1 MATKKMVYF
10 FGNGKSEGAKE
21 TKALLGGK
29 GLGLAQMTE
38 SKVPVPAGFTITTEV
53 CDYYSKNK
61 SYPKGL
67 EKIVDE
73 NIKKLEKA
81 MGMEFGNADK
91 PLLVSVRSGAAI
103 SMPGMM
109 DTILNLGINENVVN
123 GIIKKTNN
131 PRFAWDAYRRFIQMF
146 GDVAMGVDHDKFEE
160 ILDERKKAIAPKI
173 GKAEK
178 EVKDTDLDVEELK
191 IVVEKYKAMYKQE
204 MGEAFPD
211 DPKVQ
216 LWHAI
221 NAVFRSWNNPRAE
234 AYRKLNDIRNLLGTA
249 VNVQAMVFGN
259 MGDTSATGVCFSR
272 NPSTGE
278 NKFYGEFLINAQG
291 EDVVA
296 GIRTPQEITLEGSKE
311 WAKNNGI
318 SEEDRKA
325 KYPSLEEV
333 MPDVYKQLVS
343 YKNQLEKYYSD
354 MQDMEFTIQEGK
366 LYMLQ
371 TRNGKRTAAA
381 AVRIA
386 VELAEAKIISK
397 EEALMRVNPADLD
410 QLLHPMFD
418 PNAKK
423 TAKVLAKG
431 LNASPG
437 AAVGKAV
444 FAAERAEAMKEA
456 GESVILVRIETS
468 PEDIKGMNAAEGIL
482 TARGGATSHAAV
494 VARGMGKCCV
504 AGCSALDIDYNQKL
518 MKVNDTIVHE
528 GDYISIDGSTGEVML
543 GQVTTKEA
551 DMSED
556 FRKLMQWADEIRIKN
571 KFEVHTN
578 ADTPNDAQIARKFGA
593 EGIGL
598 CRTEHMFFNADRI
611 KSVRQLILVAE
622 EVKQLREKLEEAKKI
637 GKADLVEELERLYK
651 EPRKLYDDALNSLFP
666 MQMEDFVGIFT
677 AMSGYPV
684 TVRLLDPPLHEFIP
698 HEDSQLQELANEMNV
713 PFEKLRAI
721 RDSLHEFNPMLGHRG
736 CRLGITYPEIYDMQA
751 RAIIEAAVKVKK
763 NGVDVHPEIMIPL
776 VGTLK
781 ELKMIKERIVKIADE
796 VFSKVGDKV
805 AYKVGTMI
813 EVPRA
818 ALVADKIAQE
828 AEFFSFGTNDLTQ
841 MGGGFSRDDAGKFLK
856 DYVDKEIY
864 EKDPFQSL
872 DQEGIG
878 ELLRIG
884 VTKGRATNKKLTVGI
899 CGEHGGDPATVMF
912 CYDIGLN
919 YVSCSPYRV
928 PIARL
933 AAAQG
938 IINASAKN
946 KKANVKKE
954 VKKAVKTVKKEVKK
968 EIKKDAKKAAST
980 VKKASKDVKKATKEI
995 KKVAKAVKNTVKK
1008 EVKKAVSKK
1017 TNSKK

>member
-1 MATKKMVYF
+1 MASRKMVYF

-61 SYPKGL
+61 SYPNGL
-67 EKIVDE
+67 EKLVDE
-73 NIKKLEKA
+73 NIKKLERA
-81 MGMEFGNADK
+81 MNMEFGNEQK

-109 DTILNLGINENVVN
+109 DTILNLGINEKVVN
-123 GIIKKTNN
+123 GMIKKTNN

-146 GDVAMGVDHDKFEE
+146 GDVAMGVDHEKFEH
-160 ILDERKKAIAPKI
+160 ILQNAKNSIADRV
-173 GKAEK
+173 GKPAK
-178 EVKDTDLDVEELK
+178 EVKDTDLNVEDLK
-191 IVVEKYKAMYKQE
+191 EVVVKYKEMYKKE
-204 MGEAFPD
+204 MGEDFPEE
-211 DPKVQ
+211 PKVQ

-272 NPSTGE
+272 NPATGE

-296 GIRTPQEITLEGSKE
+296 GIRTPQEITLEGSLD
-311 WAKNNGI
+311 WAKNNNV
-318 SEEDRKA
+318 SEFERKG

-333 MPDVYKQLVS
+333 MPNVYKQLVS

-397 EEALMRVNPADLD
+397 EEAIMRVNPSDLD
-410 QLLHPMFD
+410 QLLHPTFD

-423 TAKVLAKG
+423 SATILAKG

-437 AAVGKAV
+437 AAVGKVV
-444 FAAERAEAMKEA
+444 FAADRAEKQKEA
-456 GESVILVRIETS
+456 GENVILVRIETS

-504 AGCSALDIDYNQKL
+504 AGCSALDIDYSSKS
-518 MKVNDTIVHE
+518 MKVGDKTVYE

-543 GQVTTKEA
+543 GQVATKEA
-551 DMSED
+551 EMSED
-556 FRKLMQWADEIRIKN
+556 FKKLMKWADDIRKL
-571 KFEVHTN
+571 EVHTN
-578 ADTPNDAQIARKFGA
+578 ADTPHDARIARSFGA

-622 EVKQLREKLEEAKKI
+622 DVKQLQAQINEAERAGKNNLVSELQNAYREPK
-637 GKADLVEELERLYK
+637 RLYD
-651 EPRKLYDDALNSLFP
+651 EALNNLFP
-666 MQMEDFVGIFT
+666 MQMEDFIGIFK
-677 AMSGYPV
+677 AMDGYPV

-698 HEDSQLQELANEMNV
+698 HEDSQLEELSNDMGV
-713 PFEKLRAI
+713 PFDKLRAI

-751 RAIIEAAVKVKK
+751 RAIIEAAVKVSKD
-763 NGVDVHPEIMIPL
+763 GVKVHPEIMIPL

-781 ELKMIKERIVKIADE
+781 ELKMIKDRIIKIADE
-796 VFSKVGDKV
+796 VFEKEGVKVS
-805 AYKVGTMI
+805 YKVGTMI

-818 ALVADKIAQE
+818 ALVADKIATE

-878 ELLRIG
+878 ELLKIG
-884 VTKGRATNKKLTVGI
+884 VEKGRATNKKLTIGI

-912 CYDIGLN
+912 CHNIGLN

-938 IINASAKN
+938 VINQKIEAKKN
-946 KKANVKKE
+946 IKKA
-954 VKKAVKTVKKEVKK
+954 
-968 EIKKDAKKAAST
+968 
-980 VKKASKDVKKATKEI
+980 VKKASKNIKKAVKKASKTVKSAA
-995 KKVAKAVKNTVKK
+995 KKSAVKKLAS
-1008 EVKKAVSKK
+1008 KKAASKK
-1017 TNSKK
+1017 TASKKKSGR

>member
-1 MATKKMVYF
+1 MALKKMVYF

-53 CDYYSKNK
+53 CDYYSKKK
-61 SYPKGL
+61 SYPTGL
-67 EKIVDE
+67 EKLVDE

-81 MGMEFGNADK
+81 MNMEFGNEEK

-109 DTILNLGINENVVN
+109 DTILNLGINEKVVN
-123 GIIKKTNN
+123 GMIKKTNN

-160 ILDERKKAIAPKI
+160 ILDNAKHSIATRV
-173 GKAEK
+173 GKPAK
-178 EVKDTDLDVEELK
+178 EVKDTDLNVDDLK
-191 IVVEKYKAMYKQE
+191 EVVDKYKEMYKRE
-204 MGEAFPD
+204 MGEDFPE

-272 NPSTGE
+272 NPATGE

-296 GIRTPQEITLEGSKE
+296 GIRDPQQITLEGSLD
-311 WAKNNGI
+311 WAKNNNI
-318 SEEDRKA
+318 SEFERKG

-333 MPDVYKQLVS
+333 MPNVYKQLVS

-386 VELAEAKIISK
+386 VELAEANIISK
-397 EEALMRVNPADLD
+397 EEAIMRVNPSDLD
-410 QLLHPMFD
+410 QLLHPTFD
-418 PNAKK
+418 PEAKK
-423 TAKVLAKG
+423 EATILAKG

-437 AAVGKAV
+437 AAVGKVV
-444 FAAERAEAMKEA
+444 FAADRAEKQKEA
-456 GESVILVRIETS
+456 GENVILVRIETS

-504 AGCSALDIDYNQKL
+504 AGCSALDIDYSSKS
-518 MKVNDTIVHE
+518 MKVGNEIVKE

-543 GQVTTKEA
+543 GQVATKEA
-551 DMSED
+551 EMSED
-556 FRKLMQWADEIRIKN
+556 FKKLMKWADDTRKL
-571 KFEVHTN
+571 EVHTN
-578 ADTPNDAQIARKFGA
+578 ADTPHDAQIARSFGA

-622 EVKQLREKLEEAKKI
+622 DVKQLQAQISEVERAGKNNLVSELKDAYREPK
-637 GKADLVEELERLYK
+637 RLYD
-651 EPRKLYDDALNSLFP
+651 EALDNLFP
-666 MQMEDFVGIFT
+666 MQMEDFIGIFK
-677 AMSGYPV
+677 AMDGYPV

-698 HEDSQLQELANEMNV
+698 HEDSQLEELSNDMGVA
-713 PFEKLRAI
+713 FDKLRAI
-721 RDSLHEFNPMLGHRG
+721 RDSLHEVNPMLGHRG

-751 RAIIEAAVKVKK
+751 KAIIEAAVKVSK
-763 NGVDVHPEIMIPL
+763 NGVKVHPEIMIPL

-781 ELKMIKERIVKIADE
+781 ELKIIKDRIIKIAEE
-796 VFSKVGDKV
+796 VFEKEGVRVS
-805 AYKVGTMI
+805 YKVGTMI

-818 ALVADKIAQE
+818 ALVADKIATE

-872 DQEGIG
+872 DREGIG
-878 ELLRIG
+878 ELLRIA
-884 VTKGRATNKKLTVGI
+884 VSKGRETNKKLIIGI

-912 CYDIGLN
+912 CHDIGLN

-938 IINASAKN
+938 VIEQK
-946 KKANVKKE
+946 KKAKQTAK
-954 VKKAVKTVKKEVKK
+954 KTVN
-968 EIKKDAKKAAST
+968 KA
-980 VKKASKDVKKATKEI
+980 VKKASKNIKKAVKKAGKTLKASTKKSNAKKVLKKKSTNKKTASK
-995 KKVAKAVKNTVKK
+995 KKVA
-1008 EVKKAVSKK
+1008 SKRR
-1017 TNSKK
+1017 

>member
-1 MATKKMVYF
+1 MALKKMVYF

-53 CDYYSKNK
+53 CDYYSKKK
-61 SYPKGL
+61 SYPPGL
-67 EKIVDE
+67 EKLVDE

-81 MGMEFGNADK
+81 MNMEFGNEEK

-109 DTILNLGINENVVN
+109 DTILNLGINEKVVN
-123 GIIKKTNN
+123 GMIKKTNN

-160 ILDERKKAIAPKI
+160 ILDNAKHSIATRV
-173 GKAEK
+173 GKPAK
-178 EVKDTDLDVEELK
+178 EVKDTDLNVDDLK
-191 IVVEKYKAMYKQE
+191 EVVDKYKEMYKRE
-204 MGEAFPD
+204 MGEDFPE
-211 DPKVQ
+211 DPKIQ

-272 NPSTGE
+272 NPATGE

-296 GIRTPQEITLEGSKE
+296 GIRTPQEITLEGSLD
-311 WAKNNGI
+311 WAKNNNI
-318 SEEDRKA
+318 SEFERKG

-333 MPDVYKQLVS
+333 MPDVYKQLVK
-343 YKNQLEKYYSD
+343 YKDQLLKYYKD
-354 MQDMEFTIQEGK
+354 VQDMEFTIQEKK

-371 TRNGKRTAAA
+371 TRSGKRTAAA

-386 VELAEAKIISK
+386 VELAEEKIISK
-397 EEALMRVNPADLD
+397 EEAIMRVNPSDLD
-410 QLLHPMFD
+410 QLLHPVFD
-418 PNAKK
+418 PDAKK
-423 TAKVLAKG
+423 SATILAKG

-437 AAVGKAV
+437 AAVGKVV
-444 FAAERAEAMKEA
+444 FAADRAEKQKEE
-456 GESVILVRIETS
+456 GENVILVRIETS

-504 AGCSALDIDYNQKL
+504 AGCSALDIDYSSKS
-518 MKVNDTIVHE
+518 MKVGNETVYE

-543 GQVTTKEA
+543 GQVATKEA
-551 DMSED
+551 EMSED
-556 FRKLMQWADEIRIKN
+556 FKKLMKWADDTRKL
-571 KFEVHTN
+571 EVHTN
-578 ADTPNDAQIARKFGA
+578 ADTPHDAQIARSFGA

-622 EVKQLREKLEEAKKI
+622 DVKQLQAQISEAERAGKNNLVSELQNAYREPK
-637 GKADLVEELERLYK
+637 RLYD
-651 EPRKLYDDALNSLFP
+651 EALNNLFP
-666 MQMEDFVGIFT
+666 MQMEDFIGIFK
-677 AMSGYPV
+677 AMDGYPV

-698 HEDSQLQELANEMNV
+698 HEDSQLEELSNDMGVA
-713 PFEKLRAI
+713 FEKLRAI

-751 RAIIEAAVKVKK
+751 KAIIEAAVKVSK
-763 NGVDVHPEIMIPL
+763 NGVKVHPEIMIPL

-781 ELKMIKERIVKIADE
+781 ELKIIKDRIIKIAEE
-796 VFSKVGDKV
+796 VFEKEGVRVS
-805 AYKVGTMI
+805 YKVGTMI

-818 ALVADKIAQE
+818 ALVADKIATE

-878 ELLRIG
+878 ELLRIA
-884 VTKGRATNKKLTVGI
+884 VSKGRETNKKLIIGI

-912 CYDIGLN
+912 CHDIGLN

-938 IINASAKN
+938 VIEQK
-946 KKANVKKE
+946 KKAKQTAKKTVNKAVKK
-954 VKKAVKTVKKEVKK
+954 VSKNIKKAVKKAGKTLKAS
-968 EIKKDAKKAAST
+968 AKKSNAKKVLKKKST
-980 VKKASKDVKKATKEI
+980 NKKTASK
-995 KKVAKAVKNTVKK
+995 KKV
-1008 EVKKAVSKK
+1008 VSKRR
-1017 TNSKK
+1017 

>member
-1 MATKKMVYF
+1 MALKKMVYF

-61 SYPKGL
+61 SYPKDL
-67 EKIVDE
+67 KKLVDE

-81 MGMEFGNADK
+81 MNMEFGNEEK

-109 DTILNLGINENVVN
+109 DTILNLGINEKVVN
-123 GIIKKTNN
+123 GMIKKTNN

-160 ILDERKKAIAPKI
+160 ILDNAKHSIATRV
-173 GKAEK
+173 GKPAK
-178 EVKDTDLDVEELK
+178 EVKDTDLNVDDLK
-191 IVVEKYKAMYKQE
+191 EVVDKYKEMYKRE
-204 MGEAFPD
+204 MGEDFPE

-272 NPSTGE
+272 NPATGE

-296 GIRTPQEITLEGSKE
+296 GIRTPQEITLEGSLD
-311 WAKNNGI
+311 WAKSNNI
-318 SEEDRKA
+318 SEFERKG

-333 MPDVYKQLVS
+333 MPNVYKQLVS

-397 EEALMRVNPADLD
+397 EEAIMRVNPSDLD
-410 QLLHPMFD
+410 QLLHPTFD
-418 PNAKK
+418 PDAKK
-423 TAKVLAKG
+423 SATILAKG

-437 AAVGKAV
+437 AAVGKVV
-444 FAAERAEAMKEA
+444 FAADRAEKQKEE
-456 GESVILVRIETS
+456 GENVILVRIETS

-504 AGCSALDIDYNQKL
+504 AGCSALDIDYSSKS
-518 MKVNDTIVHE
+518 MKVGNETVYE

-543 GQVTTKEA
+543 GQVATKEA
-551 DMSED
+551 EMSED
-556 FRKLMQWADEIRIKN
+556 FKKLMKWADDTRKL
-571 KFEVHTN
+571 EVHTN
-578 ADTPNDAQIARKFGA
+578 ADTPHDAQIARSFGA

-622 EVKQLREKLEEAKKI
+622 DVKQLQAQISEVERAGKNNLVSELKDAYREPK
-637 GKADLVEELERLYK
+637 RLYD
-651 EPRKLYDDALNSLFP
+651 EALDNLFP
-666 MQMEDFVGIFT
+666 MQMEDFIGIFK
-677 AMSGYPV
+677 AMDGYPV

-698 HEDSQLQELANEMNV
+698 HEDSQLEELSNDMGVA
-713 PFEKLRAI
+713 FEKLRAI

-751 RAIIEAAVKVKK
+751 KAIIEAAVKVSK
-763 NGVDVHPEIMIPL
+763 NGVKVHPEIMIPL

-781 ELKMIKERIVKIADE
+781 ELKIIKDRIIKIAEE
-796 VFSKVGDKV
+796 VFEKEGVRVS
-805 AYKVGTMI
+805 YKVGTMI

-818 ALVADKIAQE
+818 ALVADKIATE

-878 ELLRIG
+878 ELLRIA
-884 VTKGRATNKKLTVGI
+884 VSKGRETNKKLIIGI

-912 CYDIGLN
+912 CHDIGLN

-938 IINASAKN
+938 VIEQK
-946 KKANVKKE
+946 KKAKQTAK
-954 VKKAVKTVKKEVKK
+954 KTVN
-968 EIKKDAKKAAST
+968 KA
-980 VKKASKDVKKATKEI
+980 VKKASKNIKKAVKKAGKTLKASAKKSNA
-995 KKVAKAVKNTVKK
+995 KKVLKK
-1008 EVKKAVSKK
+1008 KSTNKKTASKKKVVSKRR
-1017 TNSKK
+1017 

>member
-1 MATKKMVYF
+1 MASRKMVYF

-67 EKIVDE
+67 EKLVDE

-81 MGMEFGNADK
+81 MNMEFGNEQK

-109 DTILNLGINENVVN
+109 DTILNLGINEKVVN
-123 GIIKKTNN
+123 GMIKKTNN

-146 GDVAMGVDHDKFEE
+146 GDVAMGVDHEKFEH
-160 ILDERKKAIAPKI
+160 ILQNAKNSIADRV
-173 GKAEK
+173 GKPAK
-178 EVKDTDLDVEELK
+178 EVKDTDLNVEDLK
-191 IVVEKYKAMYKQE
+191 EVVVKYKEMYKRE
-204 MGEAFPD
+204 MGEDFPEE
-211 DPKVQ
+211 PKVQ

-272 NPSTGE
+272 NPATGE

-296 GIRTPQEITLEGSKE
+296 GIRTPQEITLEGSLD
-311 WAKNNGI
+311 WAKNNNV
-318 SEEDRKA
+318 SEFERKE
-325 KYPSLEEV
+325 KFPSLEEV
-333 MPDVYKQLVS
+333 MPNVYKQLVS

-397 EEALMRVNPADLD
+397 EEAIMRVNPSDLD
-410 QLLHPMFD
+410 QLLHPTFD

-423 TAKVLAKG
+423 SATILAKG

-437 AAVGKAV
+437 AAVGKVV
-444 FAAERAEAMKEA
+444 FAADRAEKQKEA
-456 GESVILVRIETS
+456 GENVILVRIETS

-504 AGCSALDIDYNQKL
+504 AGCSALDIDYSSKT
-518 MKVNDTIVHE
+518 MKVGDKTVYE

-543 GQVTTKEA
+543 GQVATKEA
-551 DMSED
+551 EMSED
-556 FRKLMQWADEIRIKN
+556 FKKLMKWADDIRKL
-571 KFEVHTN
+571 EVHTN
-578 ADTPNDAQIARKFGA
+578 ADTPHDARIARSFGA

-598 CRTEHMFFNADRI
+598 CRTEHMFFIGDRI

-622 EVKQLREKLEEAKKI
+622 DVKQLQAQINEAERSGKNNLVSELQNVYREPK
-637 GKADLVEELERLYK
+637 RLYD
-651 EPRKLYDDALNSLFP
+651 EALNNLFP
-666 MQMEDFVGIFT
+666 MQVEDFIGIFK
-677 AMSGYPV
+677 AMDGYPV
-684 TVRLLDPPLHEFIP
+684 TVRLLDAPLHEFSP
-698 HEDSQLQELANEMNV
+698 HEDSQLEELSNDMGV
-713 PFEKLRAI
+713 PFDKLRAI
-721 RDSLHEFNPMLGHRG
+721 RDGLHEVNPMLGHRG
-736 CRLGITYPEIYDMQA
+736 CRFGGISYPEIYDMQA
-751 RAIIEAAVKVKK
+751 RAIIEAAVKASRDGVK
-763 NGVDVHPEIMIPL
+763 VHPEIMIPL
-776 VGTLK
+776 VGTFK
-781 ELKMIKERIVKIADE
+781 ELNIIKDRIIKIAEE
-796 VFSKVGDKV
+796 VFEKEGVKVS
-805 AYKVGTMI
+805 YKVGTMI

-818 ALVADKIAQE
+818 ALVADKIATE

-878 ELLRIG
+878 ELLKIG
-884 VTKGRATNKKLTVGI
+884 VEKGRATNKKLIIGI

-912 CYDIGLN
+912 CHNIGLN

-938 IINASAKN
+938 VINQKIEAKKN
-946 KKANVKKE
+946 IKKA
-954 VKKAVKTVKKEVKK
+954 
-968 EIKKDAKKAAST
+968 
-980 VKKASKDVKKATKEI
+980 VKKASKNIKKAVKKASKTVKSAA
-995 KKVAKAVKNTVKK
+995 KKSAVKKLAS
-1008 EVKKAVSKK
+1008 KKAASKK
-1017 TNSKK
+1017 TTSKKKSGR

>member
-1 MATKKMVYF
+1 MALKKMVYF

-38 SKVPVPAGFTITTEV
+38 SKVSVPAGFTITTEV

-61 SYPKGL
+61 SYPKDL
-67 EKIVDE
+67 KKLVDE

-81 MGMEFGNADK
+81 MNMEFGNEEK

-109 DTILNLGINENVVN
+109 DTILNLGINEKVVN
-123 GIIKKTNN
+123 GMIKKTNN

-160 ILDERKKAIAPKI
+160 ILDNAKHSIATRV
-173 GKAEK
+173 GKPAK
-178 EVKDTDLDVEELK
+178 EVKDTDLNVDDLK
-191 IVVEKYKAMYKQE
+191 EVVDKYKEMYKRE
-204 MGEAFPD
+204 MGEDFPE
-211 DPKVQ
+211 DPKDQ

-272 NPSTGE
+272 NPATGE

-296 GIRTPQEITLEGSKE
+296 GIRDPQQITLEGSLD
-311 WAKNNGI
+311 WAKNNNI
-318 SEEDRKA
+318 SEFERKG

-333 MPDVYKQLVS
+333 MPDVYKQLVK
-343 YKNQLEKYYSD
+343 YKDQLLKYYKD
-354 MQDMEFTIQEGK
+354 VQDMEFTIQEKK

-371 TRNGKRTAAA
+371 TRSGKRTAAA

-386 VELAEAKIISK
+386 VELAEEKIISK
-397 EEALMRVNPADLD
+397 EEAIMRVNPSDLD
-410 QLLHPMFD
+410 QLLHPIFD
-418 PNAKK
+418 PDAKK
-423 TAKVLAKG
+423 EATILAKG

-437 AAVGKAV
+437 AAVGKVV
-444 FAAERAEAMKEA
+444 FAADRAEKQKEE
-456 GESVILVRIETS
+456 GENVILVRIETS

-504 AGCSALDIDYNQKL
+504 AGCSALDIDYSSKS
-518 MKVNDTIVHE
+518 MKVGDKTVYE

-543 GQVTTKEA
+543 GQVATKEA
-551 DMSED
+551 EMSED
-556 FRKLMQWADEIRIKN
+556 FKKLMKWADDTRKL
-571 KFEVHTN
+571 EVHTN
-578 ADTPNDAQIARKFGA
+578 ADTPHDAQIARSFGA

-622 EVKQLREKLEEAKKI
+622 DVKQLQAQISEAERAGKNNLVSELKDAYREPKRLYEEAL
-637 GKADLVEELERLYK
+637 D
-651 EPRKLYDDALNSLFP
+651 NLFP
-666 MQMEDFVGIFT
+666 MQMEDFIGIFK
-677 AMSGYPV
+677 AMDGYPV

-698 HEDSQLQELANEMNV
+698 HEDSQLEELSNDMGVA
-713 PFEKLRAI
+713 FDKLRAI
-721 RDSLHEFNPMLGHRG
+721 RDSLHEVNPMLGHRG

-751 RAIIEAAVKVKK
+751 KAIIEAAVKVSK
-763 NGVDVHPEIMIPL
+763 NGVKVHPEIMIPL

-781 ELKMIKERIVKIADE
+781 ELKIIKDRIIKIAEE
-796 VFSKVGDKV
+796 VFEKEGVRVS
-805 AYKVGTMI
+805 YKVGTMI

-818 ALVADKIAQE
+818 ALVADKIATE

-841 MGGGFSRDDAGKFLK
+841 MGGGFSRDDAGKLLK

-878 ELLRIG
+878 ELLRIA
-884 VTKGRATNKKLTVGI
+884 VSKGRETNKKLIIGI

-912 CYDIGLN
+912 CHDIGLN

-938 IINASAKN
+938 VIEQK
-946 KKANVKKE
+946 KKAKQTAK
-954 VKKAVKTVKKEVKK
+954 KTVN
-968 EIKKDAKKAAST
+968 KA
-980 VKKASKDVKKATKEI
+980 VKKASKNIKKAVKKAGKTLKASAKKSNA
-995 KKVAKAVKNTVKK
+995 KKVLKK
-1008 EVKKAVSKK
+1008 KSTNKKTASKKKVVSKRK
-1017 TNSKK
+1017 

>member
-1 MATKKMVYF
+1 MALKKMVYF

-61 SYPKGL
+61 SYPKDL
-67 EKIVDE
+67 KKLVDE

-81 MGMEFGNADK
+81 MNMEFGNEEK

-109 DTILNLGINENVVN
+109 DTILNLGINEKVVN
-123 GIIKKTNN
+123 GMIKKTNN

-160 ILDERKKAIAPKI
+160 ILDNAKHSIATRV
-173 GKAEK
+173 GKPAK
-178 EVKDTDLDVEELK
+178 EVKDTDLNVDDLK
-191 IVVEKYKAMYKQE
+191 EVVDKYKEMYKRE
-204 MGEAFPD
+204 MGEDFPE
-211 DPKVQ
+211 DPKIQ

-272 NPSTGE
+272 NPATGE

-296 GIRTPQEITLEGSKE
+296 GIRTPQEITLEGSLD
-311 WAKNNGI
+311 WAKSNNI
-318 SEEDRKA
+318 SEFERKG

-333 MPDVYKQLVS
+333 MPNVYKQLVS

-386 VELAEAKIISK
+386 VELAEANIISK
-397 EEALMRVNPADLD
+397 EEAIMRVNPSDLD
-410 QLLHPMFD
+410 QLLHPTFD
-418 PNAKK
+418 PKAKK
-423 TAKVLAKG
+423 EATILAKG

-437 AAVGKAV
+437 AAVGKVV
-444 FAAERAEAMKEA
+444 FAADRAEKQKEE
-456 GESVILVRIETS
+456 GENVILVRIETS
-468 PEDIKGMNAAEGIL
+468 PEDIKGMNASEGIL

-504 AGCSALDIDYNQKL
+504 AGCSALDINYTEKCMRIGDKTVY
-518 MKVNDTIVHE
+518 E

-543 GQVTTKEA
+543 GQVATKEA
-551 DMSED
+551 EMSED
-556 FRKLMQWADEIRIKN
+556 FKKLMKWADDTRKL
-571 KFEVHTN
+571 EVHTN
-578 ADTPNDAQIARKFGA
+578 ADTPHDAQIARSFGA

-622 EVKQLREKLEEAKKI
+622 DVKQLQAQISEAERTGKNNLVSELKDAYREPK
-637 GKADLVEELERLYK
+637 RLYD
-651 EPRKLYDDALNSLFP
+651 EALDNLFP
-666 MQMEDFVGIFT
+666 MQMEDFIGIFK
-677 AMSGYPV
+677 AMDGYPV

-698 HEDSQLQELANEMNV
+698 HEDSQLEELSNDMGV
-713 PFEKLRAI
+713 PFDKLRAI
-721 RDSLHEFNPMLGHRG
+721 RDSLHEVNPMLGHRG

-751 RAIIEAAVKVKK
+751 KAIIEAAVKVSK
-763 NGVDVHPEIMIPL
+763 NGVKVHPEIMIPL

-781 ELKMIKERIVKIADE
+781 ELKIIKDRIIKIAEE
-796 VFSKVGDKV
+796 VFEKEGVRVS
-805 AYKVGTMI
+805 YKVGTMI

-818 ALVADKIAQE
+818 ALVADKIATE

-878 ELLRIG
+878 ELLRIA
-884 VTKGRATNKKLTVGI
+884 VSKGRETNKKLIIGI

-912 CYDIGLN
+912 CHDIGLN

-938 IINASAKN
+938 VIEQK
-946 KKANVKKE
+946 KKAK
-954 VKKAVKTVKKEVKK
+954 KTVNKV
-968 EIKKDAKKAAST
+968 
-980 VKKASKDVKKATKEI
+980 VKKASKNIKKAVKKAGKTLKASAKKSNA
-995 KKVAKAVKNTVKK
+995 KKVLKK
-1008 EVKKAVSKK
+1008 KSTNKKTASKKKVVSKRR
-1017 TNSKK
+1017 

>member
-1 MATKKMVYF
+1 MASKKLVYF

-67 EKIVDE
+67 EKLVDE

-81 MGMEFGNADK
+81 MNIQFGNADK

-109 DTILNLGINENVVN
+109 DTILNLGINEKVVE
-123 GIIKKTNN
+123 GIVKKTNN

-160 ILDERKKAIAPKI
+160 ILDEAKKSIASKV

-178 EVKDTDLDVEELK
+178 DVKDTDLDVEDLK
-191 IVVEKYKAMYKQE
+191 VVVEKYKAMYKE
-204 MGEAFPD
+204 EKGEEFPS

-234 AYRKLNDIRNLLGTA
+234 AYRKLNDIRGLLGTA

-272 NPSTGE
+272 NPATGE

-296 GIRTPQEITLEGSKE
+296 GIRTPQEITLEGSLE

-318 SEEDRKA
+318 SEEDRKN

-333 MPDVYKQLVS
+333 MPNVYKQLVS

-397 EEALMRVNPADLD
+397 EEAIMRVNPSDLD

-418 PNAKK
+418 PAAKK
-423 TAKVLAKG
+423 SAKVIAKG

-437 AAVGKAV
+437 AAVGKVV
-444 FAAERAEAMKEA
+444 FAADRAEAMKEA
-456 GESVILVRIETS
+456 GEQTVLVRIETS

-482 TARGGATSHAAV
+482 TARGGSTSHAAV

-504 AGCSALDIDYNQKL
+504 AGCSALEIDYEAKS
-518 MKVNDTIVHE
+518 MKVGDETVKE

-543 GQVTTKEA
+543 GKVATKEA
-551 DMSED
+551 EMSED
-556 FRKLMQWADEIRIKN
+556 FKKLMEWADAARKL
-571 KFEVHTN
+571 EVHTN
-578 ADTPNDAQIARKFGA
+578 ADTPHDAQIARSFGA

-622 EVKQLREKLEEAKKI
+622 EVKQLKEKLEAAEKI
-637 GKADLVEELERLYK
+637 GDKKAIEELEPLYK
-651 EPRKLYDDALNSLFP
+651 EPRKLYDDALANILP
-666 MQMEDFVGIFT
+666 MQREDFIGIFT

-684 TVRLLDPPLHEFIP
+684 TIRLLDPPLHEFIP
-698 HEDSQLQELANEMNV
+698 HEDSQLQELSSEMNV
-713 PFEKLRAI
+713 SFDKLKAI

-781 ELKMIKERIVKIADE
+781 ELKIIKDRIIKIADE
-796 VFSKVGDKV
+796 VFEKEGSKVT
-805 AYKVGTMI
+805 YKVGTMI

-818 ALVADKIAQE
+818 ALVADKIATE

-856 DYVDKEIY
+856 DYVNKEIY
-864 EKDPFQSL
+864 ERDPFQSL

-884 VTKGRATNKKLTVGI
+884 VTKGRAANKKLVIGI

-912 CYDIGLN
+912 CNDIGLD

-938 IINASAKN
+938 AIKSKPAKKSAA
-946 KKANVKKE
+946 KKAP
-954 VKKAVKTVKKEVKK
+954 
-968 EIKKDAKKAAST
+968 AKKAAA
-980 VKKASKDVKKATKEI
+980 KASASAKKTAA
-995 KKVAKAVKNTVKK
+995 KV
-1008 EVKKAVSKK
+1008 EVKKSASKK
-1017 TNSKK
+1017 AAVAKKTPSKSSSKKKK

>member
-1 MATKKMVYF
+1 MASKKLVYF

-67 EKIVDE
+67 EKLVDE

-81 MGMEFGNADK
+81 MGMQFGNPK
-91 PLLVSVRSGAAI
+91 QPLLVSVRSGAAI

-109 DTILNLGINENVVN
+109 DTILNLGINEKVVE
-123 GIIKKTNN
+123 GLVEKTNN

-160 ILDERKKAIAPKI
+160 ILDEAKKSIASKV

-178 EVKDTDLDVEELK
+178 DVKDTDLDVEDLK
-191 IVVEKYKAMYKQE
+191 VVVEKYKAMYKE
-204 MGEAFPD
+204 EKGEEFPV

-234 AYRKLNDIRNLLGTA
+234 AYRKLNDIRGLLGTA

-272 NPSTGE
+272 NPATGE

-296 GIRTPQEITLEGSKE
+296 GIRTPQEITLEGSLE

-318 SEEDRKA
+318 SEEDRKN

-333 MPDVYKQLVS
+333 MPNVYKQLVS

-397 EEALMRVNPADLD
+397 EEAIMRVNPSDLD

-418 PNAKK
+418 PAAKK
-423 TAKVLAKG
+423 SAKVIAKG

-437 AAVGKAV
+437 AAVGKVV
-444 FAAERAEAMKEA
+444 FAADRAEEMKEA
-456 GESVILVRIETS
+456 GEQTILVRIETS

-482 TARGGATSHAAV
+482 TARGGSTSHAAV

-504 AGCSALDIDYNQKL
+504 AGCSALEIDYESKS
-518 MKVNDTIVHE
+518 MKVGDEIVKE

-543 GQVTTKEA
+543 GKVATKEA
-551 DMSED
+551 EMSED
-556 FRKLMQWADEIRIKN
+556 FKKLMEWADAARKL
-571 KFEVHTN
+571 EVHTN
-578 ADTPNDAQIARKFGA
+578 ADTPHDAQIARSFGA

-622 EVKQLREKLEEAKKI
+622 EVKQLKEKLEAAEKI
-637 GKADLVEELERLYK
+637 GDKKAIEELEPLYK
-651 EPRKLYDDALNSLFP
+651 EPRKLYDDALANILP
-666 MQMEDFVGIFT
+666 MQREDFIGIFT

-684 TVRLLDPPLHEFIP
+684 TIRLLDPPLHEFIP
-698 HEDSQLQELANEMNV
+698 HEDSQLQELSSEMNV
-713 PFEKLRAI
+713 SFDKLKAI

-781 ELKMIKERIVKIADE
+781 ELKIIKDRIIKIADE
-796 VFSKVGDKV
+796 VFEKEGSKVT
-805 AYKVGTMI
+805 YKVGTMI

-818 ALVADKIAQE
+818 ALVADKIATE

-856 DYVDKEIY
+856 DYVNKEIY
-864 EKDPFQSL
+864 ERDPFQSL

-884 VTKGRATNKKLTVGI
+884 VTKGRAANKKLVIGI

-912 CYDIGLN
+912 CNDIGLD

-938 IINASAKN
+938 AIKSKPAKKSAAKKAPAKTSASAK
-946 KKANVKKE
+946 KTAAKVE
-954 VKKAVKTVKKEVKK
+954 VKKSAS
-968 EIKKDAKKAAST
+968 KKAA
-980 VKKASKDVKKATKEI
+980 
-995 KKVAKAVKNTVKK
+995 VAKKTPSKSSGKK
-1008 EVKKAVSKK
+1008 K
-1017 TNSKK
+1017 

>member
-1 MATKKMVYF
+1 MALKKMVYF

-53 CDYYSKNK
+53 CDYYSKKK
-61 SYPKGL
+61 SYPPGL
-67 EKIVDE
+67 EKLVDE

-81 MGMEFGNADK
+81 MNMEFGNEEK

-109 DTILNLGINENVVN
+109 DTILNLGINEKVVN
-123 GIIKKTNN
+123 GMIKKTNN

-160 ILDERKKAIAPKI
+160 ILDNAKHSIATRV
-173 GKAEK
+173 GKPAK
-178 EVKDTDLDVEELK
+178 EVKDTDLNVDDLK
-191 IVVEKYKAMYKQE
+191 EVVDKYKEMYKRE
-204 MGEAFPD
+204 MGEDFPE
-211 DPKVQ
+211 DPKDQ

-272 NPSTGE
+272 NPATGE

-296 GIRTPQEITLEGSKE
+296 GIRTPQEITLEGSLD
-311 WAKNNGI
+311 WAKNNNI
-318 SEEDRKA
+318 SEFERKG

-333 MPDVYKQLVS
+333 MPDVYKQLVK
-343 YKNQLEKYYSD
+343 YKDQLLKYYKD
-354 MQDMEFTIQEGK
+354 VQDMEFTIQEKK

-371 TRNGKRTAAA
+371 TRSGKRTAAA

-386 VELAEAKIISK
+386 VELAEEKIISK
-397 EEALMRVNPADLD
+397 EEAIMRVNPSDLD
-410 QLLHPMFD
+410 QLLHPVFD
-418 PNAKK
+418 PDAKK
-423 TAKVLAKG
+423 EATILAKG

-437 AAVGKAV
+437 AAVGKVV
-444 FAAERAEAMKEA
+444 FAADRAEKQKEE
-456 GESVILVRIETS
+456 GENVILVRIETS

-504 AGCSALDIDYNQKL
+504 AGCSALDIDYSSKS
-518 MKVNDTIVHE
+518 MKVGNETVYE

-543 GQVTTKEA
+543 GQVATKEA
-551 DMSED
+551 EMSED
-556 FRKLMQWADEIRIKN
+556 FKKLMKWADDTRKL
-571 KFEVHTN
+571 EVHTN
-578 ADTPNDAQIARKFGA
+578 ADTPHDAQIARSFGA

-622 EVKQLREKLEEAKKI
+622 DVKQLQAQISEVERAGKNNLVSELQNAYREPK
-637 GKADLVEELERLYK
+637 RLYD
-651 EPRKLYDDALNSLFP
+651 EALNNLFP
-666 MQMEDFVGIFT
+666 MQMEDFIGIFK
-677 AMSGYPV
+677 AMDGYPV

-698 HEDSQLQELANEMNV
+698 HEDSQLEELSNDMGV
-713 PFEKLRAI
+713 PFDKLRAI
-721 RDSLHEFNPMLGHRG
+721 RDSLHEVNPMLGHRG

-751 RAIIEAAVKVKK
+751 KAIIEAAVKVSK
-763 NGVDVHPEIMIPL
+763 NGVKVHPEIMIPL

-781 ELKMIKERIVKIADE
+781 ELKIIKDRIIKIAEE
-796 VFSKVGDKV
+796 VFEKEGVRVS
-805 AYKVGTMI
+805 YKVGTMI

-818 ALVADKIAQE
+818 ALVADKIATE

-878 ELLRIG
+878 ELLRIA
-884 VTKGRATNKKLTVGI
+884 VSKGRETNKKLIIGI

-912 CYDIGLN
+912 CHDIGLN

-938 IINASAKN
+938 VIEQK
-946 KKANVKKE
+946 KKAKQ
-954 VKKAVKTVKKEVKK
+954 T
-968 EIKKDAKKAAST
+968 AKKMVNKA
-980 VKKASKDVKKATKEI
+980 VKKASKNIKKAVKKAGKTLKASAKKSNA
-995 KKVAKAVKNTVKK
+995 KKVLKK
-1008 EVKKAVSKK
+1008 KSTNKKTASKKKVVSKRR
-1017 TNSKK
+1017 

>member
-1 MATKKMVYF
+1 MALKKMVYF

-61 SYPKGL
+61 SYPKDL
-67 EKIVDE
+67 KKLVDE

-81 MGMEFGNADK
+81 MNMEFGNEEK

-109 DTILNLGINENVVN
+109 DTILNLGINEKVVN
-123 GIIKKTNN
+123 GMIKKTNN

-146 GDVAMGVDHDKFEE
+146 GDVAMGVDHDKFED
-160 ILDERKKAIAPKI
+160 ILDNAKHSIATRV
-173 GKAEK
+173 GKPAK
-178 EVKDTDLDVEELK
+178 EVKDTDLNVDDLK
-191 IVVEKYKAMYKQE
+191 EVVDKYKEMYKRE
-204 MGEAFPD
+204 MGEDFPE
-211 DPKVQ
+211 DPKIQ

-272 NPSTGE
+272 NPATGE

-296 GIRTPQEITLEGSKE
+296 GIRDPQQITLEGSLD
-311 WAKNNGI
+311 WAKNNNI
-318 SEEDRKA
+318 SEFERKG

-333 MPDVYKQLVS
+333 MPDVYKQLVK
-343 YKNQLEKYYSD
+343 YKDQLLKYYKD
-354 MQDMEFTIQEGK
+354 VQDMEFTIQEKK

-371 TRNGKRTAAA
+371 TRSGKRTAAA

-386 VELAEAKIISK
+386 VELAEEKIISK
-397 EEALMRVNPADLD
+397 EEAIMRVNPSDLD
-410 QLLHPMFD
+410 QLLHPVFD
-418 PNAKK
+418 PEAKK
-423 TAKVLAKG
+423 EATILAKG

-437 AAVGKAV
+437 AAVGKVV
-444 FAAERAEAMKEA
+444 FAADRAEKQKEE
-456 GESVILVRIETS
+456 GENVILVRIETS

-504 AGCSALDIDYNQKL
+504 AGCSALDINYTEKCMRIGDK
-518 MKVNDTIVHE
+518 IVYE

-543 GQVTTKEA
+543 GQVATKEA
-551 DMSED
+551 EMSED
-556 FRKLMQWADEIRIKN
+556 FKKLMKWADDTRKL
-571 KFEVHTN
+571 EVHTN
-578 ADTPNDAQIARKFGA
+578 ADTPHDAQIARSFGA

-622 EVKQLREKLEEAKKI
+622 DVKQLQAQISESERAGKNNLVSELKDAYREPK
-637 GKADLVEELERLYK
+637 RLYD
-651 EPRKLYDDALNSLFP
+651 EALDNLYP
-666 MQMEDFVGIFT
+666 MQMEDFIGIFK
-677 AMSGYPV
+677 AMDGYPV

-698 HEDSQLQELANEMNV
+698 HEDSQLEELSNDMGVA
-713 PFEKLRAI
+713 FEKLRAI
-721 RDSLHEFNPMLGHRG
+721 RDSLHEVNPMLGHRG

-751 RAIIEAAVKVKK
+751 KAIIEAAVKVSK
-763 NGVDVHPEIMIPL
+763 NGVKVHPEIMIPL

-781 ELKMIKERIVKIADE
+781 ELKIIKDRIIKIAEE
-796 VFSKVGDKV
+796 VFEKEGVRVS
-805 AYKVGTMI
+805 YKVGTMI

-818 ALVADKIAQE
+818 ALVADKIATE

-878 ELLRIG
+878 ELLRIA
-884 VTKGRATNKKLTVGI
+884 VSKGRETNKKLIIGI

-912 CYDIGLN
+912 CHDIGLN

-928 PIARL
+928 PIAIL

-938 IINASAKN
+938 VIEQK
-946 KKANVKKE
+946 KKAKQTAK
-954 VKKAVKTVKKEVKK
+954 KTVN
-968 EIKKDAKKAAST
+968 KA
-980 VKKASKDVKKATKEI
+980 VKKASKNIKKAVKKAGKTLKASAKKSNA
-995 KKVAKAVKNTVKK
+995 KKVLKK
-1008 EVKKAVSKK
+1008 KSTNKKTASKKKVVSKRR
-1017 TNSKK
+1017 

>member
-1 MATKKMVYF
+1 MALKKMVYF

-53 CDYYSKNK
+53 CDYYSKKK
-61 SYPKGL
+61 SYPPGL
-67 EKIVDE
+67 EKLVDE

-81 MGMEFGNADK
+81 MNMEFGNEEK

-109 DTILNLGINENVVN
+109 DTILNLGINEKVVN
-123 GIIKKTNN
+123 GMIKKTNN

-160 ILDERKKAIAPKI
+160 ILDNAKHSIATRV
-173 GKAEK
+173 GKPAK
-178 EVKDTDLDVEELK
+178 EVKDTDLNVDDLK
-191 IVVEKYKAMYKQE
+191 EVVDKYKEMYKRE
-204 MGEAFPD
+204 MGEDFPE
-211 DPKVQ
+211 DPKIQ

-272 NPSTGE
+272 NPATGE

-296 GIRTPQEITLEGSKE
+296 GIRTPQEITLEGSLD
-311 WAKNNGI
+311 WAKNNNI
-318 SEEDRKA
+318 SEFERKG

-333 MPDVYKQLVS
+333 MPNVYKQLVS

-386 VELAEAKIISK
+386 VELAEANIISK
-397 EEALMRVNPADLD
+397 EEAIMRVNPSDLD
-410 QLLHPMFD
+410 QLLHPTFD
-418 PNAKK
+418 PEAKK
-423 TAKVLAKG
+423 EATILAKG

-437 AAVGKAV
+437 AAVGKVV
-444 FAAERAEAMKEA
+444 FAADRAEKRKEE
-456 GESVILVRIETS
+456 GENVILVRIETS

-504 AGCSALDIDYNQKL
+504 AGCSALDIDYTNGCMRIGDKT
-518 MKVNDTIVHE
+518 VYE

-543 GQVTTKEA
+543 GQVATKEA
-551 DMSED
+551 EMSED
-556 FRKLMQWADEIRIKN
+556 FKKLMKWADDTRKL
-571 KFEVHTN
+571 EVHTN
-578 ADTPNDAQIARKFGA
+578 ADTPHDAQIARSFGA

-622 EVKQLREKLEEAKKI
+622 DVKQLQAQINEAERAGKNNLVSELKDAYREPK
-637 GKADLVEELERLYK
+637 RLYD
-651 EPRKLYDDALNSLFP
+651 EALDNLFP
-666 MQMEDFVGIFT
+666 MQMEDFIGIFK
-677 AMSGYPV
+677 AMDGYPV

-698 HEDSQLQELANEMNV
+698 HEDSQLEELSNDMGVA
-713 PFEKLRAI
+713 FEKLRAI
-721 RDSLHEFNPMLGHRG
+721 RDSLHEVNPMLGHRG

-751 RAIIEAAVKVKK
+751 KAIIEAAVKVSK
-763 NGVDVHPEIMIPL
+763 NGVKVHPEIMIPL

-781 ELKMIKERIVKIADE
+781 ELKIIKDRIIKIAEE
-796 VFSKVGDKV
+796 VFEKEGVRVS
-805 AYKVGTMI
+805 YKVGTMI

-818 ALVADKIAQE
+818 ALVADKIATE

-878 ELLRIG
+878 ELLRIA
-884 VTKGRATNKKLTVGI
+884 VSKGRETNKKLIIGI

-912 CYDIGLN
+912 CHDIGLN

-938 IINASAKN
+938 VIEQK
-946 KKANVKKE
+946 KKAKQTAK
-954 VKKAVKTVKKEVKK
+954 KTVN
-968 EIKKDAKKAAST
+968 KA
-980 VKKASKDVKKATKEI
+980 VKKASKNIKKAVKKAGKTLKASAKKSNAKEVLKKKSTNKKTASK
-995 KKVAKAVKNTVKK
+995 KKV
-1008 EVKKAVSKK
+1008 VSKRR
-1017 TNSKK
+1017 

>member
-1 MATKKMVYF
+1 MALKKMVYF

-61 SYPKGL
+61 SYPKDL
-67 EKIVDE
+67 KKLVDE

-81 MGMEFGNADK
+81 MNMEFGNEEK

-109 DTILNLGINENVVN
+109 DTILNLGINEKVVN
-123 GIIKKTNN
+123 GMIKKTNN

-160 ILDERKKAIAPKI
+160 ILDNAKHSIATRV
-173 GKAEK
+173 GKPAK
-178 EVKDTDLDVEELK
+178 EVKDTDLNVDDLK
-191 IVVEKYKAMYKQE
+191 EVVDKYKEMYKRE
-204 MGEAFPD
+204 MGEDFPE
-211 DPKVQ
+211 DPKIQ

-272 NPSTGE
+272 NPATGE

-296 GIRTPQEITLEGSKE
+296 GIRTPQEITLEGSLD
-311 WAKNNGI
+311 WAKSNNI
-318 SEEDRKA
+318 SEFERKG

-333 MPDVYKQLVS
+333 MPDVYKQLVK
-343 YKNQLEKYYSD
+343 YKDQLLKYYKD
-354 MQDMEFTIQEGK
+354 VQDMEFTIQEKK

-371 TRNGKRTAAA
+371 TRSGKRTAAA

-386 VELAEAKIISK
+386 VELAEEKIISK
-397 EEALMRVNPADLD
+397 EEAIMRVNPSDLD
-410 QLLHPMFD
+410 QLLHPVFD
-418 PNAKK
+418 PDAKK
-423 TAKVLAKG
+423 SATILAKG

-437 AAVGKAV
+437 AAVGKVV
-444 FAAERAEAMKEA
+444 FAADRAEKQKEE
-456 GESVILVRIETS
+456 GENVILVRIETS

-504 AGCSALDIDYNQKL
+504 AGCSALDIDYSSKS
-518 MKVNDTIVHE
+518 MKVGNETVYE

-543 GQVTTKEA
+543 GQVATKEA
-551 DMSED
+551 EMSED
-556 FRKLMQWADEIRIKN
+556 FKKLMKWADDTRKL
-571 KFEVHTN
+571 EVHTN
-578 ADTPNDAQIARKFGA
+578 ADTPHDAQIARSFGA

-622 EVKQLREKLEEAKKI
+622 DVKQLQAQISEAERAGKNNLVSELKDAYREPK
-637 GKADLVEELERLYK
+637 RLYD
-651 EPRKLYDDALNSLFP
+651 EALNNLFP
-666 MQMEDFVGIFT
+666 MQMEDFIGIFK
-677 AMSGYPV
+677 AMDGYPV

-698 HEDSQLQELANEMNV
+698 HEDSQLEELSNDMGVA
-713 PFEKLRAI
+713 FEKLRAI
-721 RDSLHEFNPMLGHRG
+721 RDSLHEVNPMLGHRG

-751 RAIIEAAVKVKK
+751 KAIIEAAVKVSK
-763 NGVDVHPEIMIPL
+763 NGVKVHPEIMIPL

-781 ELKMIKERIVKIADE
+781 ELKIIKDRIIKIAEE
-796 VFSKVGDKV
+796 VFEKEGVRVS
-805 AYKVGTMI
+805 YKVGTMI

-818 ALVADKIAQE
+818 ALVADKIATE

-878 ELLRIG
+878 ELLRIA
-884 VTKGRATNKKLTVGI
+884 VSKGRETNKKLIIGI

-912 CYDIGLN
+912 CHDIGLN

-938 IINASAKN
+938 VIEQK
-946 KKANVKKE
+946 KKAK
-954 VKKAVKTVKKEVKK
+954 KTVN
-968 EIKKDAKKAAST
+968 KA
-980 VKKASKDVKKATKEI
+980 VKKASKNIKKAVKKAGKTLKASAKKSNA
-995 KKVAKAVKNTVKK
+995 KKVLKK
-1008 EVKKAVSKK
+1008 KSTNKKTASKKKVVSKRR
-1017 TNSKK
+1017 

>member
-1 MATKKMVYF
+1 MALKKMVYF

-61 SYPKGL
+61 SYPKDL
-67 EKIVDE
+67 KKLVDE

-81 MGMEFGNADK
+81 MNMEFGNEEK

-109 DTILNLGINENVVN
+109 DTILNLGINEKVVN
-123 GIIKKTNN
+123 GMIKKTNN

-160 ILDERKKAIAPKI
+160 ILDNAKHSIATRV
-173 GKAEK
+173 GKPAK
-178 EVKDTDLDVEELK
+178 EVKDTDLNVDDLK
-191 IVVEKYKAMYKQE
+191 EVVDKYKEMYKRE
-204 MGEAFPD
+204 MGEDFPEE
-211 DPKVQ
+211 PKVQ

-272 NPSTGE
+272 NPATGE

-296 GIRTPQEITLEGSKE
+296 GIRTPQEITLEGSLD
-311 WAKNNGI
+311 WAKSNNI
-318 SEEDRKA
+318 SEFERKG

-333 MPDVYKQLVS
+333 MPDVYKQLVK
-343 YKNQLEKYYSD
+343 YKDQLLKYYKD
-354 MQDMEFTIQEGK
+354 VQDMEFTIQEKK

-371 TRNGKRTAAA
+371 TRSGKRTAAA

-386 VELAEAKIISK
+386 VELAEEKIISK
-397 EEALMRVNPADLD
+397 EEAIMRVNPSDLD
-410 QLLHPMFD
+410 QLLHPVFD
-418 PNAKK
+418 PDAKK
-423 TAKVLAKG
+423 SAMILAKG

-437 AAVGKAV
+437 AAVGKVV
-444 FAAERAEAMKEA
+444 FAADRAEKQKEE
-456 GESVILVRIETS
+456 GENVILVRIETS

-504 AGCSALDIDYNQKL
+504 AGCSALDINYTEKCMRIGDKTVY
-518 MKVNDTIVHE
+518 E

-543 GQVTTKEA
+543 GQVATKEA
-551 DMSED
+551 EMSED
-556 FRKLMQWADEIRIKN
+556 FKKLMKWADDTRKL
-571 KFEVHTN
+571 EVHTN
-578 ADTPNDAQIARKFGA
+578 ADTPHDAQIARSFGA

-622 EVKQLREKLEEAKKI
+622 DVKQLQAQISEVERAGKNNLVSELKDAYREPK
-637 GKADLVEELERLYK
+637 RLYD
-651 EPRKLYDDALNSLFP
+651 EALDNLFP
-666 MQMEDFVGIFT
+666 MQMEDFIGIFK
-677 AMSGYPV
+677 AMDGYPV

-698 HEDSQLQELANEMNV
+698 HEDSQLEELSNDMGVA
-713 PFEKLRAI
+713 FEKLRAI
-721 RDSLHEFNPMLGHRG
+721 RDSLHEVNPMLGHRG

-751 RAIIEAAVKVKK
+751 KAIIEAAVKVSK
-763 NGVDVHPEIMIPL
+763 NGVKVHPEIMIPL

-781 ELKMIKERIVKIADE
+781 ELKIIKDRIIKIAEE
-796 VFSKVGDKV
+796 VFEKEGVRVS
-805 AYKVGTMI
+805 YKVGTMI

-818 ALVADKIAQE
+818 ALVADKIATE

-864 EKDPFQSL
+864 EKDPFESL

-878 ELLRIG
+878 ELLRIA
-884 VTKGRATNKKLTVGI
+884 VSKGRETNKKLIIGI

-912 CYDIGLN
+912 CHDIGLN

-938 IINASAKN
+938 VIEQK
-946 KKANVKKE
+946 KKAKQTAK
-954 VKKAVKTVKKEVKK
+954 KTVN
-968 EIKKDAKKAAST
+968 KA
-980 VKKASKDVKKATKEI
+980 VKKASKNIKKAVKKAGKTLKASAKKSNA
-995 KKVAKAVKNTVKK
+995 KKVLKK
-1008 EVKKAVSKK
+1008 KSTNKKTASKK
-1017 TNSKK
+1017 KVVSERR

>member
-1 MATKKMVYF
+1 MASKKMVYF

-67 EKIVDE
+67 EKLVDE

-81 MGMEFGNADK
+81 MNMQFGNAEK

-109 DTILNLGINENVVN
+109 DTILNLGINENVVE

-160 ILDERKKAIAPKI
+160 ILEEKKHSIASRV
-173 GKAEK
+173 GKTEK
-178 EVKDTDLDVEELK
+178 EVKDTDLDVEDLK
-191 IVVEKYKAMYKQE
+191 EVVAKYKDMYKRE
-204 MGEAFPD
+204 MGEDFPD

-249 VNVQAMVFGN
+249 VNIQAMVFGN

-272 NPSTGE
+272 NPATGE

-296 GIRTPQEITLEGSKE
+296 GIRTPQEITLEGSIE

-318 SEEDRKA
+318 SEEERKS

-333 MPDVYKQLVS
+333 MPNVYKQLVS
-343 YKNQLEKYYSD
+343 YKNQLEKHYSD

-397 EEALMRVNPADLD
+397 EEAIMRVNPSDLD

-423 TAKVLAKG
+423 GAKVLAKG

-437 AAVGKAV
+437 AAVGKVV
-444 FAAERAEAMKEA
+444 FAADRAEAMKEA
-456 GESVILVRIETS
+456 GEQVVLVRIETS

-482 TARGGATSHAAV
+482 TARGGSTSHAAV

-504 AGCSALDIDYNQKL
+504 AGCSALEIDYSNKC
-518 MKVNDTIVHE
+518 MKVGEETVNE

-543 GQVTTKEA
+543 GKVATKEA
-551 DMSED
+551 EMSED
-556 FRKLMQWADEIRIKN
+556 FKKLMEWADSIRKL
-571 KFEVHTN
+571 EVHTN
-578 ADTPNDAQIARKFGA
+578 ADTPHDASIARSFGA

-622 EVKQLREKLEEAKKI
+622 EVKQLKEKIEAAEKI
-637 GKADLVEELERLYK
+637 GDKKTIEELEPLYR
-651 EPRKLYDDALNSLFP
+651 EPRKLYDDALDNILP
-666 MQMEDFVGIFT
+666 MQREDFIGIFT
-677 AMSGYPV
+677 AMNGYPV

-698 HEDSQLQELANEMNV
+698 HEDSQLQELSNEMNV
-713 PFEKLRAI
+713 SFDKLKAI

-751 RAIIEAAVKVKK
+751 KAIIEAAVKVKK
-763 NGVDVHPEIMIPL
+763 SGVDVHPEIMIPL

-781 ELKMIKERIVKIADE
+781 ELKMIKERIIKIAEE
-796 VFSKVGDKV
+796 VFEKEGTKV

-818 ALVADKIAQE
+818 ALTADKIATE

-878 ELLRIG
+878 ELLRIA
-884 VTKGRATNKKLTVGI
+884 VTKGRAANKKLTIGI
-899 CGEHGGDPATVMF
+899 CGEHGGDPSTVMF
-912 CYDIGLN
+912 CHDIGLD

-938 IINASAKN
+938 AIKSKPAKKASAAKKPAAKAKSASAK
-946 KKANVKKE
+946 
-954 VKKAVKTVKKEVKK
+954 KTAAKVEPKSS
-968 EIKKDAKKAAST
+968 AKKAT
-980 VKKASKDVKKATKEI
+980 VKKAPA
-995 KKVAKAVKNTVKK
+995 
-1008 EVKKAVSKK
+1008 KK
-1017 TNSKK
+1017 TAAKTTGKKK

>member
-1 MATKKMVYF
+1 MVYF

-61 SYPKGL
+61 SYPNGL
-67 EKIVDE
+67 EKLVDE
-73 NIKKLEKA
+73 NIKKLERA
-81 MGMEFGNADK
+81 MNMEFGNEQK

-109 DTILNLGINENVVN
+109 DTILNLGINEKVVN
-123 GIIKKTNN
+123 GMIKKTNN

-146 GDVAMGVDHDKFEE
+146 GDVAMGVDHEKFEH
-160 ILDERKKAIAPKI
+160 ILQNAKNSIADRV
-173 GKAEK
+173 GKPAK
-178 EVKDTDLDVEELK
+178 EVKDTDLNVEDLK
-191 IVVEKYKAMYKQE
+191 EVVVKYKEMYKRE
-204 MGEAFPD
+204 MGEDFPEE
-211 DPKVQ
+211 PKVQ

-272 NPSTGE
+272 NPATGE

-296 GIRTPQEITLEGSKE
+296 GIRTPQEITLEGSLD
-311 WAKNNGI
+311 WAKNNNV
-318 SEEDRKA
+318 SEFERKG

-333 MPDVYKQLVS
+333 MPNVYKQLVS

-397 EEALMRVNPADLD
+397 EEAIMRVNPSDLD
-410 QLLHPMFD
+410 QLLHPTFD

-423 TAKVLAKG
+423 SATILAKG

-437 AAVGKAV
+437 AAVGKVV
-444 FAAERAEAMKEA
+444 FAADRAEKQKEA
-456 GESVILVRIETS
+456 GENVILVRIETS

-504 AGCSALDIDYNQKL
+504 AGCSALDIDYSSKT
-518 MKVNDTIVHE
+518 MKVGDKTVYE

-543 GQVTTKEA
+543 GQVATKEA
-551 DMSED
+551 EMSED
-556 FRKLMQWADEIRIKN
+556 FKKLMKWADDIRKL
-571 KFEVHTN
+571 EVHTN
-578 ADTPNDAQIARKFGA
+578 ADTPHDARIARSFGA

-622 EVKQLREKLEEAKKI
+622 DVKQLQAQINEAERAGKNNLVSELQNAYREPK
-637 GKADLVEELERLYK
+637 RLYD
-651 EPRKLYDDALNSLFP
+651 EALNNLFP
-666 MQMEDFVGIFT
+666 MQMEDFIGIFK
-677 AMSGYPV
+677 AMDGYPV

-698 HEDSQLQELANEMNV
+698 HEDSQLEELSNDMGV
-713 PFEKLRAI
+713 PFDKLRAI

-751 RAIIEAAVKVKK
+751 RAIIEAAVKVSKD
-763 NGVDVHPEIMIPL
+763 GVKVHPEIMIPL

-781 ELKMIKERIVKIADE
+781 ELKMIKDRIIKIADE
-796 VFSKVGDKV
+796 VFEKEGVKVS
-805 AYKVGTMI
+805 YKVGTMI

-818 ALVADKIAQE
+818 ALVADKIATE

-878 ELLRIG
+878 ELLKIG
-884 VTKGRATNKKLTVGI
+884 VEKGRATNKKLTIGI

-912 CYDIGLN
+912 CHNIGLN

-938 IINASAKN
+938 VINQKIEAKKN
-946 KKANVKKE
+946 IKKA
-954 VKKAVKTVKKEVKK
+954 
-968 EIKKDAKKAAST
+968 
-980 VKKASKDVKKATKEI
+980 VKKASKNIKKAVKKASKTVKSAA
-995 KKVAKAVKNTVKK
+995 KKSAVKKLAS
-1008 EVKKAVSKK
+1008 KKAASKK
-1017 TNSKK
+1017 TTSKKKSGR